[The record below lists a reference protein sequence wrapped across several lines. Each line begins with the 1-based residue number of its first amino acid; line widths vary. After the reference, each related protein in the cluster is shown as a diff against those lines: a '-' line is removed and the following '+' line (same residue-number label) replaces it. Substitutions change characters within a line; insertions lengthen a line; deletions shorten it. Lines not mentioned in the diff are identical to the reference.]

1 MTLIHP
7 SPPVLPVSAAAPLA
21 VNREGRELELR
32 PEQVV
37 RASVVEGGQEKVL
50 LDMGQQRILAESR
63 VPLRTGQTL
72 NLQVLQTAPQLQ
84 LRLLDTPLNER
95 IGHALHLLSG
105 KFDVLSLL
113 TQLSP
118 GRPPQT
124 PRAQGSAGPAMAIPL
139 QSGAPA
145 TPSLPAPATPTPT
158 LVATPAPPGMAAAAS
173 SGAMVATGPPATAGP
188 ASTGQP
194 APPGST
200 PPATGQVPAPYRAA
214 LPEPGRQ
221 PEPPL
226 APLAG
231 QLSQSSRETLQAFK
245 SVLSDPALVFDGAQ
259 LRQVLKHLGLHMEA
273 RLAAGQGAEAAET
286 LKSALLDARSLLET
300 GGVKSTQVEHLLQN
314 LELHQLFNL
323 RLAQEGAMLWPLP
336 LAFLEQGYLVVE
348 ERSQQRGGDQDPPW
362 QLALHLSLKALGDLR
377 IEFLHEPQGLFL
389 RFVCDS
395 QEKTAF
401 FAGFADELRQQITSV
416 PLAGLSFS
424 QGAESPDKTLIRRVL
439 GEGEGVL
446 DARI

>member
-7 SPPVLPVSAAAPLA
+7 SSPVLPVSSTAALT
-21 VNREGRELELR
+21 VNREGREQELR

-50 LDMGQQRILAESR
+50 LDMGHQRIWAESR

-72 NLQVLQTAPQLQ
+72 NLQVLQTVPQLQ

-105 KFDVLSLL
+105 KFDVLALL
-113 TQLSP
+113 TQLSQD
-118 GRPPQT
+118 RPAQLPI
-124 PRAQGSAGPAMAIPL
+124 PQGSAGPAI
-139 QSGAPA
+139 A
-145 TPSLPAPATPTPT
+145 TPAPGGSAAASPFSPAPATPNPT
-158 LVATPAPPGMAAAAS
+158 LLATAAPPGPAAATPSAAS
-173 SGAMVATGPPATAGP
+173 LATSAPGSAGQPTLPGAMPPSADA
-188 ASTGQP
+188 
-194 APPGST
+194 
-200 PPATGQVPAPYRAA
+200 VPAPYRAA
-214 LPEPGRQ
+214 LPEPGRLA
-221 PEPPL
+221 EPPL
-226 APLAG
+226 GPLAG
-231 QLSQSSRETLQAFK
+231 LLSQSSRETVQAFT

-259 LRQVLKHLGLHMEA
+259 LQQVLKHLGLHMEA

-286 LKSALLDARSLLET
+286 LKSALLDARNLLQS

-348 ERSQQRGGDQDPPW
+348 ERPQQRGGEQEPPW

-377 IEFLHEPQGLFL
+377 IEFLQDPQGLFL

-395 QEKTAF
+395 PEKCAF
-401 FAGFADELRQQITSV
+401 FSGFADELRQQITSV

-424 QGAESPDKTLIRRVL
+424 PGAESPAKTLIRRVL

>member
-1 MTLIHP
+1 MPLINP
-7 SPPVLPVSAAAPLA
+7 SPPILPVSSAAALV
-21 VNREGRELELR
+21 VNREGREQDLR

-37 RASVVEGGQEKVL
+37 RASVAEGGQEKVL
-50 LDMGQQRILAESR
+50 LDMGHRRVWAESR

-72 NLQVLQTAPQLQ
+72 NLQVLQTAPRLE

-95 IGHALHLLSG
+95 IGHALHLLNG

-113 TQLSP
+113 TQLSQ
-118 GRPPQT
+118 GRAALPAPPQASAAPT
-124 PRAQGSAGPAMAIPL
+124 PGLSLPPGLPAPLPASTAATQAPAAMLTPAPGSTAGPTPAAGTGPAGPA
-139 QSGAPA
+139 A
-145 TPSLPAPATPTPT
+145 TPLPA
-158 LVATPAPPGMAAAAS
+158 
-173 SGAMVATGPPATAGP
+173 ATAGSP
-188 ASTGQP
+188 
-194 APPGST
+194 PPGT
-200 PPATGQVPAPYRAA
+200 PPLPSAVVPTPYRAA
-214 LPEPGRQ
+214 QPEIPRL

-226 APLAG
+226 GHLAE
-231 QLSQSSRETLQAFK
+231 QLSQASRETLQAFK
-245 SVLSDPALVFDGAQ
+245 SVLSDPALAFDGAQ

-273 RLAAGQGAEAAET
+273 RLAAGQGEEAAQT
-286 LKSALLDARSLLET
+286 LKSALLDARNLLE
-300 GGVKSTQVEHLLQN
+300 GGGGKSTQVEHLLQN

-323 RLAQEGAMLWPLP
+323 RLAQEGATLWPLP

-348 ERSQQRGGDQDPPW
+348 ERSQQRGGDQETPW

-395 QEKTAF
+395 QEKSAF

-424 QGAESPDKTLIRRVL
+424 QGAEFPAKTLMRRVL
-439 GEGEGVL
+439 GEGEGVF
-446 DARI
+446 DARA